1 MPEDR
6 LERSDGAAAV
16 IPRWPNFFD
25 HRRGE
30 LVPVDLTGATIVAIR
45 TTDVYGR
52 DRPEGGGLVIDY
64 MPRGASDVRRI
75 VLAFTEAGIGVISF
89 PVRMKADYSLPDEFA

>member
-1 MPEDR
+1 MQEKDSDR
-6 LERSDGAAAV
+6 AEI

-25 HRRGE
+25 HLRGE
-30 LVPVDLTGATIVAIR
+30 LVPIDLMGATIVAIR

-64 MPRGASDVRRI
+64 MPRAGSDVRRI
-75 VLAFTEAGIGVISF
+75 VLAFTEAGIGVISV

>member
-1 MPEDR
+1 MQKRDSDR
-6 LERSDGAAAV
+6 AAV
-16 IPRWPNFFD
+16 IPKWPDFFD
-25 HRRGE
+25 HQRGE
-30 LVPVDLTGATIVAIR
+30 LVLVDLIGATIVAIR

-64 MPRGASDVRRI
+64 MPRAGSDVRRI